1 MLLAAPLSGCDTPF
15 FHGTTASRATPTATP
30 VPTVAPGKGDPST
43 LPTLASSLAHC
54 SQVDGFQNAQAAS
67 GGASF
72 VDLPFPPQSVSVN
85 AAASDNLYHFQ
96 VVNVCSED
104 LGTQAVLLFYASHMG
119 ASGWAASATYPYG
132 GDQAHVCGDPYCW
145 RNAAKTTRYVSLE
158 HPSSAGA
165 VTVYALRL
173 ATAPAPSA
181 GLVVRSASGAAR
193 AGAALTV
200 SASCQGGEQMLG
212 GGYNIGSNDH
222 GYSAASSYPSSPTTW
237 TVSAVAAGPDSMEL
251 QTYVGCLNANYSL
264 GTQIVPVTF
273 EVAAGSAPQPVS
285 AACANGVVTGGGAH
299 ITGAGAILADSAP
312 AAGLNGWNVVA
323 TAGSGGTKGTAYALC
338 AAHNLDAVPSTSRT
352 FSIPSNSDK
361 SADLACAANQWLT
374 SGGFSNVDPSAD
386 GKNVF
391 ELNGPTAD
399 YSRWFLQ
406 GHNLDSASA
415 HGATI
420 WAVCVVPNPQ
430 F

>member
-1 MLLAAPLSGCDTPF
+1 
-15 FHGTTASRATPTATP
+15 
-30 VPTVAPGKGDPST
+30 
-43 LPTLASSLAHC
+43 
-54 SQVDGFQNAQAAS
+54 
-67 GGASF
+67 
-72 VDLPFPPQSVSVN
+72 
-85 AAASDNLYHFQ
+85 
-96 VVNVCSED
+96 
-104 LGTQAVLLFYASHMG
+104 VLFRS
-119 ASGWAASATYPYG
+119 
-132 GDQAHVCGDPYCW
+132 
-145 RNAAKTTRYVSLE
+145 
-158 HPSSAGA
+158 
-165 VTVYALRL
+165 
-173 ATAPAPSA
+173 APAPSA

-212 GGYNIGSNDH
+212 GGYNIGSSNH

-237 TVSAVAAGPDSMEL
+237 TVSAVAAGPDSLEL

-264 GTQIVPVTF
+264 GIQIVPVTF
-273 EVAAGSAPQPVS
+273 AVAAGSAPQPAS
-285 AACANGVVTGGGAH
+285 AACTDGVVTGGGAH
-299 ITGAGAILADSAP
+299 ITGSGAVLAESAP
-312 AAGLNGWNVVA
+312 AAGLKGWNVVA

-338 AAHNLDAVPSTSRT
+338 AVHNLNAAPSTSRT

-415 HGATI
+415 HGVTI
-420 WAVCVVPNPQ
+420 WAVCVLPNPQ